1 MNTGSHKPTFLAITG
16 GIGGAKLALGLTK
29 LLSADELAMIVNTGD
44 DFHHLG
50 LHISPDI
57 DTLVYTLAGENNPD
71 TGWGRRDE
79 TWQFMQ
85 ALTDLGGE
93 SWFSLGDRDLA
104 MNIQRTHRLSQGLTL
119 SKVTAELASKLGV
132 HHSILPMSDDPVQTR
147 VQTEHGLLD
156 FQHYFVRE
164 RCEPMVSGFEFSGA
178 AEARI
183 NPEIERWLD
192 QPGLGGIILC
202 PSNPFVSID
211 PILAI
216 PGIRDRLQACPAPV
230 IAVSPVVGGA
240 AIKGPTAKMMKELSI
255 DSTATRVAEH
265 YSDFLDGFILD
276 NADDSLATEVESLG
290 LATRVTNT
298 VMVTLE
304 DRVKLAGRCL
314 DLLREIDPG

>member
-1 MNTGSHKPTFLAITG
+1 MKTGNHKPSFLAITG

-29 LLSADELAMIVNTGD
+29 LLAADELAMIVNTGD

-79 TWQFMQ
+79 TWQFMH
-85 ALTDLGGE
+85 ALTALGGE

-104 MNIQRTHRLSQGLTL
+104 MNVQRTYHLSQGLTL
-119 SKVTAELASKLGV
+119 SEVTAELASKLGV
-132 HHSILPMSDDPVQTR
+132 HYSILPMSDDPVHTR
-147 VQTEHGLLD
+147 VHTEQGLLD

-164 RCEPMVSGFEFSGA
+164 RCEPVVSGFEFRGA

-183 NPEIERWLD
+183 NPEIYRWLD
-192 QPGLGGIILC
+192 QPGLSGIILC

-216 PGIRDRLQACPAPV
+216 PGMRARLQSCPAPV

-240 AIKGPTAKMMKELSI
+240 AIKGPTVKMMKELSI
-255 DSTATRVAEH
+255 ANTATRVAEH

-276 NADDSLATEVESLG
+276 EADDSLAAEVENLG
-290 LATRVTNT
+290 LTTLVTNT

-314 DLLREIDPG
+314 ELLREINP